1 MQFFRDHWFHIGF
14 LIAIIFTVYLL
25 YGADQLSDFRM
36 LLSISFIGLLLHQ
49 FEEYVLPGN
58 FPRMINTVM
67 FHSKQPN
74 RYPLN
79 SNTAL
84 IINVLLGWL
93 LYVLAILFADQAV
106 WLAVTSIMISIG
118 NIIAHTF
125 LFNIKGKTVYNPGM
139 ATALGIFLPTTILF
153 FQFVI
158 QTNLLDTNNFVIG
171 LIVGIILNYF
181 GVLKMIT
188 LLAKKNSPY
197 SFK

>member
-1 MQFFRDHWFHIGF
+1 MRFFRNHWFHVGF
-14 LIAIIFTVYLL
+14 VIAIVFSVYLL
-25 YGADQLSDFRM
+25 FEGHRLSSFRI

-49 FEEYVLPGN
+49 FEEYVLPGH
-58 FPRMINTVM
+58 FPHMINTAM
-67 FHSKQPN
+67 FHSKTPN

-79 SNTAL
+79 PNTAL

-93 LYVLAILFADQAV
+93 LYILAIVFADHAV
-106 WLAVTSIMISIG
+106 WLAVTSIMISVG

-125 LFNIKGKTVYNPGM
+125 LFNIKGKTIYNPGM
-139 ATALGIFLPTTILF
+139 ATALGIFLPTTIIF

-158 QTNLLDTNNFVIG
+158 QTNLLDVNNFIIG
-171 LIVGIILNYF
+171 LVLGIILNYF

-188 LLAKKNSPY
+188 LLANKNTPY